1 MTVEDNIAVFFFCGT
16 FDYIEVIFD
25 CIAVTVSGEYIVFTE
40 VKDEFIWCKAGK
52 IAVSCDTDYFLF
64 IFHMHQDKAVQIS
77 FAVTEVDKP
86 VGIGIAEDNFFNSL
100 EISV

>member
-1 MTVEDNIAVFFFCGT
+1 
-16 FDYIEVIFD
+16 
-25 CIAVTVSGEYIVFTE
+25 
-40 VKDEFIWCKAGK
+40 
-52 IAVSCDTDYFLF
+52 
-64 IFHMHQDKAVQIS
+64 MHQDKAVQIS